1 MKGRGAIV
9 NIRQLN
15 IVKIK
20 NGHPWAKYNI
30 LVAFLDLNNIYLDT
44 KMSFLGE
51 FFKNPIIIPAML
63 ENGDFRENVPKLESL
78 PKKNLKY

>member
-1 MKGRGAIV
+1 M
-9 NIRQLN
+9 NIRPLN

-30 LVAFLDLNNIYLDT
+30 LVAFLDLKNIYLDT
-44 KMSFLGE
+44 KMSFLGA
-51 FFKNPIIIPAML
+51 FFTNPIVISAIL